1 VWRRVRSSATW
12 TNFWYE
18 KPAPNPPPPPPPL
31 IAAPRW
37 YGWGCASREMELGQ
51 EGKGGDESE
60 TGKSGEKREKLHAHG
75 AGQGPFHFHPGK
87 FALTPLLR

>member
-1 VWRRVRSSATW
+1 
-12 TNFWYE
+12 
-18 KPAPNPPPPPPPL
+18 
-31 IAAPRW
+31 
-37 YGWGCASREMELGQ
+37 MELGQ

-60 TGKSGEKREKLHAHG
+60 TGQSGEKCEKLHAHG